1 MVETDWQEKEIHLDD
16 IPKLYEDLEGQWLL
30 FEVLESG
37 DEGSP
42 KKLRLHGHAENK
54 DALREMMLERDDWS
68 WKQKFL
74 LVRADPNRCDLA

>member
-1 MVETDWQEKEIHLDD
+1 MVETDWQEKEIRLDD
-16 IPKLYEDLEGQWLL
+16 IPKLYQDLEGQWLL

-37 DEGSP
+37 GDGSP

-68 WKQKFL
+68 WKRQFL